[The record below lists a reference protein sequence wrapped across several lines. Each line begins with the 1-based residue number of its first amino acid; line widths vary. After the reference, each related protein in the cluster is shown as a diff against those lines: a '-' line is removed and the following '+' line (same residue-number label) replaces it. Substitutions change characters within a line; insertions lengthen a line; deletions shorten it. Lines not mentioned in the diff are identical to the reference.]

1 MYDISNIEFKKNGNE
16 PSLIKRDGAKVLN
29 EGKAILNKLVE
40 ECLKAVFSE
49 NAIVKEADMLKN
61 TSVKDSS
68 EFGSQSTIE
77 DKYFLKQCYTIPD
90 KAVKWSKVNDGFYE
104 S

>member
-1 MYDISNIEFKKNGNE
+1 
-16 PSLIKRDGAKVLN
+16 
-29 EGKAILNKLVE
+29 
-40 ECLKAVFSE
+40 
-49 NAIVKEADMLKN
+49 MLKN

-68 EFGSQSTIE
+68 EFGSQSTVE

>member
-16 PSLIKRDGAKVLN
+16 PSLIKRDGAKNTV
-29 EGKAILNKLVE
+29 
-40 ECLKAVFSE
+40 
-49 NAIVKEADMLKN
+49 VKEADMLKN
-61 TSVKDSS
+61 ILVKDSS

-90 KAVKWSKVNDGFYE
+90 KAVKWPKVNDDFYE